1 LIPQSIQFHKVKT
14 TLLVIDV
21 QRALFTRPNPIYKA
35 NQLIETINLMVVR
48 SHLSGVKVIYVQ
60 HANQSFLKEGTE
72 GWQFHPGLSRR
83 EEDSLIQKKQGNAFL
98 DTPLQSELEV
108 RGIQNLLITG
118 LVTQG
123 CIRATCLG
131 GLELGYRVCLVEDGH
146 SNYNQEAAAVIEKWQ
161 KELELA
167 GVEITSADNI
177 EFI

>member
-1 LIPQSIQFHKVKT
+1 MPQSTQFHPGKT
-14 TLLVIDV
+14 ALLVIDV

-35 NQLIETINLMVVR
+35 NQLIETINILVDR
-48 SHLSGVKVIYVQ
+48 SHLFGVKVIYVQ

-72 GWQFHPGLSRR
+72 GWQFHPGLSRG
-83 EEDSLIQKKQGNAFL
+83 EGDSLIQKKQGNAFL

-108 RGIQNLLITG
+108 QGIQNLLIAG

-131 GLELGYRVCLVEDGH
+131 GLELGYRVSLVEDGH

-167 GVEITSADNI
+167 GVEIISADRI
-177 EFI
+177 EFV